1 MLTLCEIE
9 IVFACAKLGTT
20 MLVCFGWLYS
30 CEGFRH
36 PILRM
41 FYVAWVFLVVFLHSQ
56 KKGTKAVT
64 GAVPFQKVHFCTQRL
79 HIGTLVVHIST

>member
-30 CEGFRH
+30 CEGNSPSNSQDVLCCLGVFGGF
-36 PILRM
+36 PIVKRAHL
-41 FYVAWVFLVVFLHSQ
+41 LHCFNSS
-56 KKGTKAVT
+56 K
-64 GAVPFQKVHFCTQRL
+64 
-79 HIGTLVVHIST
+79 